1 MIQMAKLTTRKQ
13 LGDSIDML
21 LFEELTA
28 LSKESRIPRSRLL
41 DEAIELL
48 LIKHNRELPIEE

>member
-1 MIQMAKLTTRKQ
+1 MAKLTTRKQ